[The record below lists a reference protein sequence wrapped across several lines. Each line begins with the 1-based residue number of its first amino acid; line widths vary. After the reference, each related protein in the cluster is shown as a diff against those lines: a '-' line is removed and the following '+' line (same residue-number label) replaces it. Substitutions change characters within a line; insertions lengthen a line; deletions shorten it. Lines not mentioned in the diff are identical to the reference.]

1 MNYGYQGKKTSI
13 LKEKQ
18 CIMADKLFMIMQ
30 IRENILN
37 FKIYY
42 KVFG

>member
-1 MNYGYQGKKTSI
+1 MNYGYQGEKTSI
-13 LKEKQ
+13 LKDKQ

-37 FKIYY
+37 LKIYY
-42 KVFG
+42 KVFR